1 MIYKVNN
8 PIYFTGDFNL
18 NVLDYNKNE
27 KVRKFLNLTF
37 QYGLVPIINK
47 PTKPTRATKNT
58 ATAIDHIITNSLLHS
73 TMNTGIIKHDVSDHF
88 PIFLVAETENRI
100 TPEIKVKI
108 TKRLINNKT
117 KKNFKNALQKI
128 TWEDVISYKQT
139 DSAYK
144 AFLSKSTF
152 LYDNVSEKF
161 VVTEKSKTLKI
172 LRITK
177 LIVKSPKAIERL
189 YDKFLKSIL

>member
-58 ATAIDHIITNSLLHS
+58 ATTRDHVITNSLLHS
-73 TMNTGIIKHDVSDHF
+73 TMNTGIITHDVSDHF
-88 PIFLVAETENRI
+88 PVFLVAETENRI
-100 TPEIKVKI
+100 TPEIKVRI

-117 KKNFKNALQKI
+117 KKNFKKCP
-128 TWEDVISYKQT
+128 
-139 DSAYK
+139 
-144 AFLSKSTF
+144 
-152 LYDNVSEKF
+152 
-161 VVTEKSKTLKI
+161 
-172 LRITK
+172 TK
-177 LIVKSPKAIERL
+177 NYMEGCNQL
-189 YDKFLKSIL
+189 